1 MYACMFDIL
10 YVYMHVAMY
19 VYLIM
24 YVCMYVCLI
33 YCMYICMLLCMYVCT
48 EIFEAFVKLRYT
60 QAAAW
65 CPEIHRLPERNGGFF
80 H

>member
-1 MYACMFDIL
+1 MYVCMYDIL

-19 VYLIM
+19 VYLNM
-24 YVCMYVCLI
+24 YV
-33 YCMYICMLLCMYVCT
+33 CMYVCT
-48 EIFEAFVKLRYT
+48 EIFEAFVQFRYT
-60 QAAAW
+60 QAAAAW